1 MAVVIESA
9 AAYAGAIAGAGGR
22 ALESLQRAG
31 AALAVVLYASP
42 AYDVQVPALE
52 VSRLSINLTPSRV
65 DGALDGDRRRAWATP
80 RHSLFL
86 TPAGAAAHWHK
97 ATPSRHI
104 NIYFHA
110 DDDGRPPAPLLNGR
124 LPGATPL
131 FDALAQELAGG
142 DGFADE
148 AADSLARLILVRL
161 ARQQQAE
168 TARRQVLSPAQL
180 QRLRDFVQAHLE
192 QKLLVADLAAV
203 VGLPGGRFAQAFVAQ
218 TGLSPHQF
226 VLQQRLAR
234 AQALLLRSR
243 TPLAEVAACC
253 GFASQQ
259 HLNALMRS
267 RLGTTPGRLRA
278 APVQS

>member
-1 MAVVIESA
+1 MAVVIDSA

-42 AYDVQVPALE
+42 AYEVQVPALS
-52 VSRLSINLTPSRV
+52 VSRLSINLTASRV
-65 DGALDGDRRRAWATP
+65 DGALDGDRRRAWTTP

-86 TPAGAAAHWHK
+86 TPAGAAAQWHK

-104 NIYFHA
+104 NIYFPA
-110 DDDGRPPAPLLNGR
+110 DESPAPAPLLNGR
-124 LPGATPL
+124 LPGATAL

-168 TARRQVLSPAQL
+168 TARRQPLSPAQL
-180 QRLRDFVQAHLE
+180 QRLRDFVQAHLDR
-192 QKLLVADLAAV
+192 KLLVADLAAV
-203 VGLPGGRFAQAFVAQ
+203 VGLQGGRFAQAFVAQ

-243 TPLAEVAACC
+243 MPLAEVAACC

-267 RLGTTPGRLRA
+267 RLGTTPGQLRA